1 MRLQIYSAPFNHK
14 VCGQSHE
21 KDSAKNLSAIW
32 KAAEFTR
39 FIQSTLIITTLSV
52 NSDSATAQ
60 TITYAE
66 VLPTLQTYCLNQI
79 KL

>member
-32 KAAEFTR
+32 KAAEFSR
-39 FIQSTLIITTLSV
+39 FIQSTQIITMLSA

>member
-1 MRLQIYSAPFNHK
+1 MRLQIYSAPSNHK

-32 KAAEFTR
+32 KAAEFSR
-39 FIQSTLIITTLSV
+39 FIQSKLIITMLSA

-66 VLPTLQTYCLNQI
+66 VLSTLQTYCLNQI

>member
-1 MRLQIYSAPFNHK
+1 MRLQIYSAPSNHN
-14 VCGQSHE
+14 VCGQSRE
-21 KDSAKNLSAIW
+21 NDSAKNLSAIW
-32 KAAEFTR
+32 KVAEFSR
-39 FIQSTLIITTLSV
+39 FIQSKLIITMLSA

>member
-1 MRLQIYSAPFNHK
+1 MRLQIYSAPSNHK

-21 KDSAKNLSAIW
+21 KDSGKNLSAIW
-32 KAAEFTR
+32 KAAELTR
-39 FIQSTLIITTLSV
+39 FIQSKLIITMLSV

-66 VLPTLQTYCLNQI
+66 VLSTLQAYCLNQI
-79 KL
+79 KF

>member
-32 KAAEFTR
+32 KAAEFSR
-39 FIQSTLIITTLSV
+39 FIQSTQIITTLSA

-66 VLPTLQTYCLNQI
+66 VLSTLQTYCLNQM

>member
-14 VCGQSHE
+14 ACGQSHE
-21 KDSAKNLSAIW
+21 KDSAKNLSVIW
-32 KAAEFTR
+32 KVAEFSR
-39 FIQSTLIITTLSV
+39 FIQSKLIITMLSA

-66 VLPTLQTYCLNQI
+66 VLSTLQTYCLNQI